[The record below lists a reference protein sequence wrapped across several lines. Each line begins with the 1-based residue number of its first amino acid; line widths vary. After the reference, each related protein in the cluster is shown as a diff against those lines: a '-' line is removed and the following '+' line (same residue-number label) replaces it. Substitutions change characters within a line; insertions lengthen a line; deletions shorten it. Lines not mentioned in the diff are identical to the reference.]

1 MGHVLEI
8 AVVDDLDRDR
18 ERLVGLLRSYAGRRG
33 FSWQV
38 TGFSS
43 GEAILAG
50 LEPGRFSMVF
60 LDVVMDGL
68 DGIETARRLRAA
80 DPEVLLVFVTTE
92 ASYALE
98 GYEVE
103 AAGFLVKEE
112 TQAGRRF
119 QRLMERLER
128 RLQQDALLELGE
140 FCLAVGDV
148 AWAEVRDHNMVFRL
162 RDGRELALR
171 MTMEELKEL
180 LPRDGRFFECHRGVL
195 VNLDEVDTLD
205 GQVITMAGGQLLPV
219 SRRRRAELERA
230 YAARSIA
237 KLRRD
242 L

>member
-1 MGHVLEI
+1 
-8 AVVDDLDRDR
+8 
-18 ERLVGLLRSYAGRRG
+18 
-33 FSWQV
+33 
-38 TGFSS
+38 
-43 GEAILAG
+43 
-50 LEPGRFSMVF
+50 MVF